1 MSDQFNSHP
10 RLNELGIK
18 FGTDK
23 ADGLG
28 HAYLPVYE
36 FLFRN
41 ISRNM
46 PYHMLEVG
54 VQFGNSLRVWHEYF
68 PNAILWGM
76 DCADNGIKPL
86 PDVHVLIGDA
96 YSQELLIQ
104 VNQLTF
110 ELMIDDGPHTQASQQ
125 WFCAYYAPL
134 LSSTGILIVEDV
146 PTLDWI
152 PGLKTALP
160 KGFDSMTIDCRPQS
174 PLPDSIL
181 FVAWR
186 ERS

>member
-10 RLNELGIK
+10 RLNDLGLK
-18 FGTDK
+18 HGTDK
-23 ADGLG
+23 ADPG

-54 VQFGNSLRVWHEYF
+54 IQFGNSLRTWREYF
-68 PNAILWGM
+68 PNSILWGI
-76 DCADNGIKPL
+76 DCTDNNTPFIL
-86 PDVHVLIGDA
+86 DSNIIIGDA
-96 YSQELLIQ
+96 YTQEMVHRLEQI
-104 VNQLTF
+104 TF
-110 ELMIDDGPHTQASQQ
+110 EVMIDDGPHTRDSQM
-125 WFCAYYAPL
+125 WFCNHYAPM
-134 LSSTGILIVEDV
+134 LSNTGIFIVEDV
-146 PTLDWI
+146 PTPDWI
-152 PGLKTALP
+152 PGLKMALP

-186 ERS
+186 EQQ